1 MFKKVNNIIVIIDHK
16 LHEKVRKFPK
26 FVRQYKDKPI
36 PLIKYRK
43 IIDVTQ

>member
-26 FVRQYKDKPI
+26 FVR
-36 PLIKYRK
+36 
-43 IIDVTQ
+43 